1 MKKII
6 FLMLFCTTLIF
17 AQDRALLNIVKNIS
31 IPNVAVAINDA
42 KILQKDLNDKNFTNF
57 IKSWKKVEAIYFAGE
72 FDENYLDTPRY
83 MDVFNNLKEDLNSQ
97 MKRVIESNDPVN
109 VALFK
114 NSFKSV
120 NALEYVL
127 YNDKDIS
134 KREKELSIA
143 ILDSLISHLEGI
155 QDVYKEYLTVKPKDI
170 KWENALIINTLIGSS
185 YRLKEWRVGNPSGL
199 SSKFKNDAKNERAE
213 YFLSKNSFSAIE
225 AILEAQRQIVETKDY
240 YNFVNVAKE
249 KNAQKDI
256 ALALTKIDEAKANL
270 AKLKNDDFSNA
281 NELFKNVKDL
291 HNIYYLSLIEQ
302 LGLSPKV
309 LDADGD

>member
-127 YNDKDIS
+127 YNDKNIS

>member
-155 QDVYKEYLTVKPKDI
+155 QDVYKEYLIVKPKDI